1 EYGLPAM
8 ELTTAAVRA
17 LRERRWPGNVRELR
31 NAIERA
37 VVLATGPTVDAIEVS
52 ETIAPDVPSGELP
65 FPATIAE
72 VNRAAARRM
81 LELSGGNKTDAA
93 RRLGISRPRLH
104 RLLNLSPGPDD
115 PDDEDTSDV

>member
-1 EYGLPAM
+1 
-8 ELTTAAVRA
+8 
-17 LRERRWPGNVRELR
+17 VRELR

-37 VVLATGPTVDAIEVS
+37 VVLATGPTIDAAEVS
-52 ETIAPDVPSGELP
+52 EMIAPDVSNGELP
-65 FPATIAE
+65 FPATIAQL
-72 VNRAAARRM
+72 NRAAARRM

-104 RLLNLSPGPDD
+104 RLLNLSLAPDD

>member
-1 EYGLPAM
+1 
-8 ELTTAAVRA
+8 
-17 LRERRWPGNVRELR
+17 VRELR

-37 VVLATGPTVDAIEVS
+37 VVLATGPTVDAADVS
-52 ETIAPDVPSGELP
+52 EMIAPDRPSGELP

-72 VNRAAARRM
+72 LNRAAVKRM

-104 RLLNLSPGPDD
+104 RLLNPSFAHDD
-115 PDDEDTSDV
+115 ADDEEGSDV